1 MKHFGKGKIIEMV
14 NKPAAARDSESGK
27 LEKVRQEVFFYGSE
41 TILYD
46 IVMMNTRN

>member
-27 LEKVRQEVFFYGSE
+27 LEKVRQEVFFFMVAKLFCM
-41 TILYD
+41 IL
-46 IVMMNTRN
+46 

>member
-27 LEKVRQEVFFYGSE
+27 LEKVRQEVFF
-41 TILYD
+41 LWW
-46 IVMMNTRN
+46 RNYSV